1 MATNFVEIF
10 PVRLPEGTR
19 EELSKIAASRY
30 ESASAVARKAIMA
43 EIEKAKRERGKRV
56 A

>member
-1 MATNFVEIF
+1 MATNFVE
-10 PVRLPEGTR
+10 VLLLRLPEGTR
-19 EELSKIAASRY
+19 EALSKIAAARY

-43 EIEKAKRERGKRV
+43 EIEKCKQGKRV